1 MRGVISTSI
10 PGEWAGVASSR
21 GRDPLPAFNHAPLS
35 LLYEIMP
42 SGIPQRG
49 DTLKTR
55 AGDHAGHPS
64 RVPGPAAAARPP
76 PCSSR
81 VMTRPA
87 PPRPGRRRLT
97 SGHWPGAA
105 AARLSP
111 FIASLPA
118 PRDSRT
124 AGDSRRVLNDR
135 KDQTM
140 AQTLPISAEQPLDAT
155 RTAAGQVVTLAGAQA
170 VAVQAAASI
179 TLAALLWP
187 LIPAAHAVAGLAS
200 ALGKAA
206 ATPAP
211 GTAGRGNARIGRC
224 RTGRDGARRPAGGGA
239 RGRRDHAGGRGGVRA
254 PGPVHRRHRAGR
266 PRAGAD
272 ARRGAG
278 DPAGADAVPGG
289 DRNQGVHQPGRGRPR
304 ADPAAAAGRGRRGI
318 CWAAGW
324 WPPGSRR
331 TARPGWPP

>member
-1 MRGVISTSI
+1 MGRPSHSRGVIPCHIQPRSVIISI
-10 PGEWAGVASSR
+10 R
-21 GRDPLPAFNHAPLS
+21 NHAFGYP
-35 LLYEIMP
+35 P
-42 SGIPQRG
+42 AG

-76 PCSSR
+76 LPCSSR

-87 PPRPGRRRLT
+87 PPRPGQCRLT
-97 SGHWPGAA
+97 SGHGPGAA
-105 AARLSP
+105 APGSAPSSPPYRHPGTAARPGTHGVSSTTERTRQWPGPCRSRLSSRWTQP
-111 FIASLPA
+111 GRQPGRSSRWPARRGGGRAGGSLHHA
-118 PRDSRT
+118 GRT
-124 AGDSRRVLNDR
+124 AVAADPRSPRSRRPGQR
-135 KDQTM
+135 
-140 AQTLPISAEQPLDAT
+140 
-155 RTAAGQVVTLAGAQA
+155 AGPV
-170 VAVQAAASI
+170 
-179 TLAALLWP
+179 
-187 LIPAAHAVAGLAS
+187 
-200 ALGKAA
+200 AA

-211 GTAGRGNARIGRC
+211 GTAGRGHARIGRC

-304 ADPAAAAGRGRRGI
+304 ADPAAAARRGRRGI
-318 CWAAGW
+318 CWAAAW